1 MTSWLTYALL
11 PWLRESWW
19 LWFLI
24 PTVLVLLTLRR
35 RVMDGPV
42 ARVRLRI
49 ATWMTGFR
57 KAVANTVTPFAVIAA
72 ELRRMNDLKETEMGE
87 RLNPKTGEKDPI
99 FIIKEVPKP
108 DDTQVFWGE
117 DEEPT
122 GIAGLRAR
130 LARKWDSVP
139 GEDE

>member
-1 MTSWLTYALL
+1 MTTWLTHALSS
-11 PWLRESWW
+11 PW
-19 LWFLI
+19 LWFG
-24 PTVLVLLTLRR
+24 LLAVGVMLCFWR

-42 ARVRLRI
+42 ARFRLRI
-49 ATWMTGFR
+49 STWMTGFR
-57 KAVANTVTPFAVIAA
+57 KAAANTVTPFAVIAS
-72 ELRRMNDLKETEMGE
+72 ELRRMNDLREIEMGE
-87 RLNPKTGEKDPI
+87 RLNPKTGDKDPI

-130 LARKWDSVP
+130 LAKTWDSIP
-139 GEDE
+139 DDDS